1 MGESQNQRDNIK
13 GALFQSMLQ
22 EDIFIICGEE
32 RMHSAL
38 YSSSDTEMLLLSS
51 DSLKPTLYFLLH
63 FIPLQSRAVAQKIW
77 NIERRQY
84 YEKCVNVTI
93 GIGEIK
99 ISLACSLITP
109 KSSAIEFV
117 LENWAIQIT
126 ITVRFRPG
134 IEFSASALLSAP
146 KPKRSKK
153 SSPKWELVV
162 IIGYLI
168 KLII

>member
-1 MGESQNQRDNIK
+1 
-13 GALFQSMLQ
+13 
-22 EDIFIICGEE
+22 
-32 RMHSAL
+32 MHSAL

-51 DSLKPTLYFLLH
+51 DFFKPTLYFLLH
-63 FIPLQSRAVAQKIW
+63 FIPLPSHAVAQKIR
-77 NIERRQY
+77 NTERRQY
-84 YEKCVNVTI
+84 YEKCVKVTI

-99 ISLACSLITP
+99 ISLTCSLITP

-126 ITVRFRPG
+126 ITVRFRSG

-153 SSPKWELVV
+153 SSPK
-162 IIGYLI
+162 
-168 KLII
+168 